1 MKYRII
7 KDQIVHITHNDSDA
21 LGCAL
26 VVDMY
31 RKYSLMHD
39 AKKGY
44 LPVHNFTAVTSAKE
58 TLEFLIDVLNSLYT
72 SEETKFNFTD
82 SNIER
87 FERMMSGVT
96 YDPYDVLAIPGEI
109 IISDLG
115 LDSEIIDK
123 LDDIAKKFGIELLY
137 VDHHTSNLHNHQR
150 YPWCFVT
157 STDEDGIPRSACKY
171 LLDIFKNKDI
181 NPRNVLSHNHV
192 FFEKYINDISRYDT
206 WMWKKSPKENP
217 DENHTSIIID
227 SIGGIQNAYDLIH
240 NRIFITYSTAMR
252 FNELPGFA
260 PIITAYEKK
269 RKSYIESYMNKTVYS
284 MGYNLDFNN
293 PEYATLMFAL
303 VILPESYGNDIME
316 NIYLNSER
324 DIDIVIG
331 IYPNSRTLSFRKGP
345 KSKVDLSLFAKK
357 YGGGGHKDASGA
369 KLDTETFLSILNK
382 YYTLIDAKNH

>member
-1 MKYRII
+1 MKYKLI

-31 RKYSLMHD
+31 RKYLFMRD
-39 AKKGY
+39 AKEGY

-72 SEETKFNFTD
+72 TEETGFNFTD
-82 SNIER
+82 SDIER
-87 FERMMSGVT
+87 FERIMSGVT
-96 YDPYDVLAIPGEI
+96 YDPYDVLTLPGEI

-115 LDSEIIDK
+115 LDSEILDK
-123 LDDIAKKFGIELLY
+123 LDDVAKKFGIELLY

-157 STDEDGIPRSACKY
+157 SADENGIPRSACKY
-171 LLDIFKNKDI
+171 LLDIFKHKNI
-181 NPRNVLSHNHV
+181 APRNVLINYT
-192 FFEKYINDISRYDT
+192 FFENYINDISRYDT
-206 WMWKKSPKENP
+206 WMWKKSPKKNP
-217 DENHTSIIID
+217 DENYTTIIID
-227 SIGGIQNAYDLIH
+227 SVGGIKNAYHLIRDTIIIAPC
-240 NRIFITYSTAMR
+240 NPMNFRD
-252 FNELPGFA
+252 LPGFNS
-260 PIITAYEKK
+260 IISVDEMK
-269 RKSYIESYMNKTVYS
+269 RKSYIDLYMNKTVYS
-284 MGYNLDFNN
+284 MGYNLDYNN

-303 VILPESYGNDIME
+303 VILPDSYGNDIME

-345 KSKVDLSLFAKK
+345 NSKVDLSVFARK

-369 KLDTETFLSILNK
+369 KLDTETFLNIMNK
-382 YYTLIDAKNH
+382 YYTLLDENKH